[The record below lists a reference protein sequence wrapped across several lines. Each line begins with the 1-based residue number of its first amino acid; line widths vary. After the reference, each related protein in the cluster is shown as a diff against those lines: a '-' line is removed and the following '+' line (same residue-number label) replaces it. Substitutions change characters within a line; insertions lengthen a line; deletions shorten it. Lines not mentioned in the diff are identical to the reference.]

1 MSWST
6 NLHDLFPVALIQQ
19 TIDFT
24 VDFIIAY
31 ANILI
36 YGFLAL
42 HQLESVLKAIE
53 ASVQFICMFL
63 AKINMERRLL
73 WVEGRF

>member
-1 MSWST
+1 MEHKPSR
-6 NLHDLFPVALIQQ
+6 LISCGSD
-19 TIDFT
+19 TTDRDFT
-24 VDFIIAY
+24 VDFIRAY